1 MEKRLVTKDVCV
13 SELMNKY
20 YGKLIFPENGE
31 EIYNIWLFETV
42 DQIYCEIPMSLHG
55 SKSWGVVHGVFNGK
69 GAVSLVN
76 VFASG
81 GSSGDG
87 GSYRKLDIS
96 TLIWGVLLGSADD
109 KALNKLVLNCD
120 ALKKWITESY
130 HVDVDYQNHQFK
142 IPEEKEIVS
151 YTSDKFELKVYL
163 NYGYNVSQKS
173 VNIDLSSYI
182 IVDFKED
189 LSVSDIRLFVYNLEK
204 IILFLTWDN
213 PKFSSISL
221 NGGYL
226 KMQWINKDL
235 DKTKFPIRP
244 SLKYLEIKNSLSEII
259 SKWFKTPQIEPII
272 DLYQEKCFDSQLS
285 PNRIFMNSCVGLE
298 SFHKKFINDSVEI
311 SDPTP
316 IRKRERIK
324 ELIKEDTELLN
335 WFRSKTNF
343 WKNPELYDRL
353 LDLKPLYEK
362 IIGDVFKVEPDFILR
377 KVKKT
382 RDKLAHEGRYY
393 TEFKQNAESIIAERS
408 IHFLLGLLIM
418 KKFGI
423 NIESERENKII
434 EANTM
439 LRNIARMN
447 DYEGM
452 KIHIK

>member
-1 MEKRLVTKDVCV
+1 MSALI
-13 SELMNKY
+13 NKY

-31 EIYNIWLFETV
+31 EIDDIWLLETT
-42 DQIYCEIPMSLHG
+42 DQIYCEIPMSIHG
-55 SKSWGVVHGVFNGK
+55 SKSWDLVHGVFNGK
-69 GAVSLVN
+69 GVVSLVN

-96 TLIWGVLLGSADD
+96 TLVWGVLLESAYD
-109 KALNKLVLNCD
+109 KALNNLVLTSG

-130 HVDVDYQNHQFK
+130 HVDVDYHNHQFR

-151 YTSDKFELKVYL
+151 CTSDKFELQVYL

-173 VNIDLSSYI
+173 VNIDQNSYI
-182 IVDFKED
+182 AVYFKED
-189 LSVSDIRLFVYNLEK
+189 LSVNDVRSFVYNLEK

-213 PKFSSISL
+213 PKFSFISL
-221 NGGYL
+221 NGGYF
-226 KMQWINKDL
+226 KMQWINTDL

-244 SLKYLEIKNSLSEII
+244 RLKYLEIKDSLSEII
-259 SKWFKTPQIEPII
+259 SKWFNTPQIEPII

-285 PNRIFMNSCVGLE
+285 PNRSFMNSCVGLE

-316 IRKRERIK
+316 IQNREKIK
-324 ELIKEDTELLN
+324 ELIKVDDELLK
-335 WFRSKTNF
+335 WFRYKTNF
-343 WKNPELYDRL
+343 WKNPDLIDRL
-353 LDLKPLYEK
+353 LDLKPIYEK
-362 IIGDVFKVEPDFILR
+362 IIGDVFKAGPDFILR
-377 KVKKT
+377 KIKKT
-382 RDKLAHEGRYY
+382 RDKLAHEGLYY
-393 TEFKQNAESIIAERS
+393 TEFEQNAESIIAERS

-418 KKFGI
+418 KEFGI
-423 NIESERENKII
+423 NIESERENKIA

-439 LRNIARMN
+439 LRNIASMN

-452 KIHIK
+452 KIHNK

>member
-1 MEKRLVTKDVCV
+1 VNTII
-13 SELMNKY
+13 NKY
-20 YGKLIFPENGE
+20 YGKLIFPESGE
-31 EIYNIWLFETV
+31 EITDIWLFETT

-55 SKSWGVVHGVFNGK
+55 SKSWDIVHGVFNGK

-87 GSYRKLDIS
+87 GSYRKLDVS
-96 TLIWGVLLGSADD
+96 TLVWGVLLESVES
-109 KALNKLVLNCD
+109 KALNKLVLYSD

-151 YTSDKFELKVYL
+151 FTSDKFELKVYL
-163 NYGYNVSQKS
+163 NYGYNVSQKN
-173 VNIDLSSYI
+173 VIIDQNSYVV
-182 IVDFKED
+182 VDFKED
-189 LSVSDIRLFVYNLEK
+189 LSVSDVRVFVYNLEK

-213 PKFSSISL
+213 PKFRSISL
-221 NGGYL
+221 NGGYFT
-226 KMQWINKDL
+226 MQWINKDL
-235 DKTKFPIRP
+235 DKVKFPIRP
-244 SLKYLEIKNSLSEII
+244 RLKYSEIKDSFSEII
-259 SKWFKTPQIEPII
+259 SKWFNTPRIEPII
-272 DLYQEKCFDSQLS
+272 DLFQEKCFDNQLS
-285 PNRIFMNSCVGLE
+285 PDRSFMNSCVALE

-316 IRKRERIK
+316 IQNREKIK
-324 ELIKEDTELLN
+324 ELIKEDSELLK

-353 LDLKPLYEK
+353 LELKPLYEK
-362 IIGDVFKVEPDFILR
+362 IIGDVFRAEPDLILR
-377 KVKKT
+377 KIKKT
-382 RDKLAHEGRYY
+382 RDKLAHEGMYY
-393 TEFKQNAESIIAERS
+393 TEFEKNAESIIAERS

-418 KKFGI
+418 KEFGI
-423 NIESERENKII
+423 NIYSDRENKIA